1 MANNTMGIAEIL
13 SEISKIKDVQERQ
26 NALGTCANN
35 RALIQ
40 ILHATFH
47 PEVKFLLPD
56 GAPPFVKLEKSV
68 DAQGTLY
75 REAKKLYIFIDG
87 LAPNIHQLKRETLF
101 VQLLEALDPDDADLV
116 LGMKDKKMIYPGI
129 TYDLVYNTFPGLLP
143 EGGEGQEP
151 KKDGRSGRGRA
162 IPCPY
167 GCKSS
172 NEDGLFLPGP
182 LAQHIKRVHGSS
194 DETTSEEDNSSEEDS
209 NETETEE

>member
-13 SEISKIKDVQERQ
+13 SEISKIKNFQERQ
-26 NALGTCANN
+26 NALASCANN

-40 ILHATFH
+40 ILHAAFH
-47 PEVKFLLPD
+47 PEVKFILPD
-56 GAPPFVKLEKSV
+56 GAPPFTKLEKSV

-101 VQLLEALDPDDADLV
+101 VQLLEALDPDDADLMLAV
-116 LGMKDKKMIYPGI
+116 KDKQMPYKGI
-129 TYDLVYNTFPGLLP
+129 TYDLVHSTFPGLLP
-143 EGGEGQEP
+143 DRDGSQAVTEGQEP
-151 KKDGRSGRGRA
+151 KKDGRSGRDRA

-194 DETTSEEDNSSEEDS
+194 DEDSED
-209 NETETEE
+209 